1 MKINLNALLC
11 YRLFYIVK
19 LNEQLIDKKMELFNL
34 SRTQWKVIARFNF
47 LSTPCTQQ
55 QLLTSMGIDRA
66 HLTRTLDQLE
76 QRGLLAKERLANDK
90 RAYNISLT
98 QSGKNLLKAM
108 EKILKSESEIMV
120 QRLSQD
126 EISDLTK
133 LINRVESNILT
144 ELEKAN
150 YSIEK

>member
-19 LNEQLIDKKMELFNL
+19 LNEQLIDKKMEPFNL

-47 LSTPCTQQ
+47 LPTPCTQQ
-55 QLLTSMGIDRA
+55 QLLASMGIDRA

-76 QRGLLAKERLANDK
+76 QRGLLAKERLAHDK

-98 QSGKNLLKAM
+98 QSGRNLLKAM

-120 QRLSQD
+120 QRLSQA
-126 EISDLTK
+126 EISDLTN

-144 ELEKAN
+144 ELEKKKLI
-150 YSIEK
+150 Y